1 MTSRLIDV
9 VCMCV
14 SNKVVKRKLM
24 CVSFFFHLEK
34 MLLKKKHIADN
45 FLLKFQDEDKRFVNI
60 YHFGIEPTGFK
71 TPLTLELL
79 SKTIIN
85 PDCCEGKYPHVNMVN
100 ELVNKLFETCGSKE
114 KQNNLQIVTTYSNH
128 YACAYTKFSR
138 DSLKCASCG
147 LYPCQYCHHLSYILA
162 EIIHKPIW
170 KCINNAENNMYQLGL
185 QVKKIKA
192 EGGEFISPM
201 LNISKEQTPIYVQF
215 YINTVL
221 QRKVCIPLINC
232 LYTSMY
238 TSSKCFLKAFEN
250 CKNHERLPTLHILAA
265 KKVHEKTKYKA
276 VKWEKHLTQ
285 PCIKVLNFLRGLE
298 LFLHE

>member
-1 MTSRLIDV
+1 
-9 VCMCV
+9 
-14 SNKVVKRKLM
+14 
-24 CVSFFFHLEK
+24 
-34 MLLKKKHIADN
+34 MLSKKKHVADN
-45 FLLKFQDEDKRFVNI
+45 FLLKFQDEDKRFINI
-60 YHFGIEPTGFK
+60 YHFGIEPMGFQ

-85 PDCCEGKYPHVNMVN
+85 PDCCEGKYPRVNMVN
-100 ELVNKLFETCGSKE
+100 ESVNKLFETCGSKE

-138 DSLKCASCG
+138 DSLKCVSCG

-170 KCINNAENNMYQLGL
+170 KCINNGENNMYQLGL

-192 EGGEFISPM
+192 EGGEFISPV
-201 LNISKEQTPIYVQF
+201 LNISKEHTPICVQF

-221 QRKVCIPLINC
+221 QRIVCIPLINC

-265 KKVHEKTKYKA
+265 KKVHEKTKHKA